1 MNPSRITEH
10 QFQKWILESFDGHRN
25 IMLFRRNVGATA
37 FETALGKRRF
47 IRFSE
52 AGQSDIWGIIKEY
65 RCPRC
70 NRLQWGVHFEIELK
84 VGKNKL
90 SAPQEKWIKKVAEF
104 NGNALVLRPD
114 GNEPVGIVNRLE
126 RLLYSF
132 ICPDCV
138 AKGKREV
145 A

>member
-1 MNPSRITEH
+1 MNPSQITEH

-25 IMLFRRNVGATA
+25 IMLFRRNTGAA
-37 FETALGKRRF
+37 KIGERF

-90 SAPQEKWIKKVAEF
+90 SAPQEQWIRKVAEF

-138 AKGKREV
+138 AKGKMEV